1 MRARLL
7 RTLGVGTAAC
17 LLLATAACGGDEDEA
32 PDAGPASEALGEAV
46 DNFAHGNTGHFTFQV
61 GDDTE
66 ALIRTTG
73 SFALIESH
81 HAWQMTLSNGR
92 RSVVTDQ
99 HRLEDR
105 AWLRVSRDGSPPD
118 GCWQALSARAA
129 GERTGTPYEQV
140 PTASGRHPALP
151 QAAVVSTAEATGWAD
166 DGEGSVV
173 EATTD
178 LYSLAATLGEVVG
191 DLDLSPDTLDAR
203 ADITVLLDGRGEVV
217 AWRTDLVAVLSS
229 LADAGVTLTDDM
241 EALVET
247 GAAIPVMTGFSDLG
261 DGVDLT
267 TPDGTEVCG
276 SAS

>member
-7 RTLGVGTAAC
+7 RTLGAGTAAC
-17 LLLATAACGGDEDEA
+17 LLLATAACSGDEDEA
-32 PDAGPASEALGEAV
+32 PDAGPAPEALEFAI
-46 DNFAHGNTGHFTFQV
+46 DNFGHGNTGHFTFQV

-105 AWLRVSRDGSPPD
+105 AWLRVSRDGSPPE

-140 PTASGRHPALP
+140 PTSSGGRHPALP
-151 QAAVVSTAEATGWAD
+151 QAAVVTTAEATDWAD
-166 DGEGSVV
+166 DAEGSVV

-203 ADITVLLDGRGEVV
+203 ADLTFLLDDRGDVA
-217 AWRTDLVAVLSS
+217 AWRTDLVAVLEA

-241 EALVET
+241 QALVET
-247 GAAIPVMTGFSDLG
+247 GATIQVMTGFSDLG
-261 DGVDLT
+261 DGVELEQ
-267 TPDGTEVCG
+267 PTELCG
-276 SAS
+276 SGS